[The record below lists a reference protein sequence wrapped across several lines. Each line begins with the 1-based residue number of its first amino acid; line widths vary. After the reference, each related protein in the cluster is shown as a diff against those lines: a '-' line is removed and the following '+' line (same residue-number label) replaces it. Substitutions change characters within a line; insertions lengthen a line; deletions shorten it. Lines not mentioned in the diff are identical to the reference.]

1 MATRAYLNGR
11 RKYGRPQ
18 AMLWADNPG
27 SLSEGTYVP
36 DGYEVGYNSEDIEDT
51 TLLDQFIVLSDDNR
65 SEIKFSS
72 NRIDQKKRMVN
83 GRMRSYYIADKLQID
98 VSWEMIPSRSFG
110 KYPSFSESGKPDA
123 RNKSTNPIT
132 DVETGARTFY
142 KSEQYTSDGGAG
154 GNELLQWYE
163 NHPGPFWVYLAYDKY
178 TNMPEANKYS
188 SLAQYNEV
196 VQMYITSFDYTV
208 TKRGTSTYDFWN
220 VSVTLEE
227 V

>member
-27 SLSEGTYVP
+27 NLSEGVYVP

-98 VSWEMIPSRSFG
+98 ISWDNLPSRSFG
-110 KYPSFSESGKPDA
+110 KYPDFSENGKPDA

-132 DVETGARTFY
+132 TPETGARTFY

-163 NHPGPFWVYLAYDKY
+163 NHPGPFWVYLSYDKY